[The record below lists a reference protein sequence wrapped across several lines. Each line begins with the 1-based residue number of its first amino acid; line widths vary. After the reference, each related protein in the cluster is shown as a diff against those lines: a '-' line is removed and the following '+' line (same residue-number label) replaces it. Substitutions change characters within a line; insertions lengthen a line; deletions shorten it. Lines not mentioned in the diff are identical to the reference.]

1 MSIPKP
7 KPADCFRYSADQNS
21 GGCHGSTA
29 VLVSYY
35 AGGLGA
41 GVAASIVRA
50 RGPSRMWKDAW
61 LCHDAAYV
69 SCALVMVSLG
79 VPSAFALTYSLV
91 PSLLYGSAAL
101 VFARNI

>member
-1 MSIPKP
+1 MENRIVAVVLVLLASVW
-7 KPADCFRYSADQNS
+7 AATF
-21 GGCHGSTA
+21 CHGSTT

-50 RGPSRMWKDAW
+50 RGPSRMWKDDW
-61 LCHDAAYV
+61 LCHDAAYM
-69 SCALVMVSLG
+69 SCAVVMVSLG